1 MAPTTGLARVVPLL
15 LFALALS
22 ALPAAAGAGDP
33 KVIGLRVEGAGEDIR
48 ISYSVENSFSEEI
61 LERIHSGMRV
71 AFRHRIEL
79 SARRAVPL
87 WFPKTLSW
95 TVVETAVE
103 FDGLTKQYHL
113 SRSYRFG
120 RKGKP
125 WEGPARIADEE
136 RDTDSLDVVRIWM
149 SEVDGVPLLPV
160 QSEVPL
166 FRRRVDVTCS
176 MGRKFVWM
184 MFPVTVTASADS
196 SLEN

>member
-1 MAPTTGLARVVPLL
+1 MLLMVMAVSVPQ
-15 LFALALS
+15 
-22 ALPAAAGAGDP
+22 AAAGAGDP
-33 KVIGLRVEGAGEDIR
+33 KVIGLRVEGVGEDLR
-48 ISYSVENSFSEEI
+48 VSYSVENAFSEDI

-79 SARRAVPL
+79 YAKRVLPL

-113 SRSYRFG
+113 SRSYRLG
-120 RKGKP
+120 RKGKA

-160 QSEVPL
+160 ASEVPL
-166 FRRRVDVTCS
+166 SRRRVDVTCS

-184 MFPVTVTASADS
+184 MFPVTVTASAESTLVD
-196 SLEN
+196 

>member
-1 MAPTTGLARVVPLL
+1 MLTLLAVAAS
-15 LFALALS
+15 FF
-22 ALPAAAGAGDP
+22 PARASAGDP
-33 KVIGLRVEGAGEDIR
+33 GVIGLRVEGAGDDLR
-48 ISYSVENSFSEEI
+48 VSYSVENAFSDEI
-61 LERIHSGMRV
+61 LERIQSGMRV

-79 SARRAVPL
+79 YAKRAVPL

-113 SRSYRFG
+113 SRSYRLG
-120 RKGKP
+120 RKGKA
-125 WEGPARIADEE
+125 WEGPAPIADEE

-160 QSEVPL
+160 VSDVPVS
-166 FRRRVDVTCS
+166 RRRVDVNCS

-184 MFPVTVTASADS
+184 MFPVTVTASAES
-196 SLEN
+196 TLED